1 MMIKRTIKLFVDFDG
16 TITLEDVGEAIFRK
30 FGNVEKV
37 NSIVE
42 DLLNDKISSRQCW
55 NELCDSVG
63 VIKKNELDEFID
75 LLDVDPTFISF
86 VKFCKENE
94 IELFV
99 LSDGFDYYIDRIFN
113 KAGITGLKYYSNKF
127 IVDEKG
133 ILKTEYPY
141 FDASSPTSANCKKN
155 HIINHSGEDDYTI
168 YIGDGNSDKDAS
180 QYCDFIFAKN
190 GLARFCSM
198 EKISFYPFKNFIDI
212 QKKVAEL
219 LTKKNLRKRHQAELK
234 RKSAYLAE

>member
-1 MMIKRTIKLFVDFDG
+1 MKKRTLKVFVDFDG

-30 FGNVEKV
+30 FGKEEKV

-55 NELCDSVG
+55 DQLCDSVSF
-63 VIKKNELDEFID
+63 INRYELDEFID

-86 VKFCKENE
+86 VDFCKNNE
-94 IELFV
+94 IEIVV
-99 LSDGFDYYIDRIFN
+99 LSDGFDYYIDRLFY
-113 KAGITGLKYYSNKF
+113 KAGLDGLKYYSNKLS
-127 IVDEKG
+127 VDDKG
-133 ILKTEYPY
+133 ILKVEYPY
-141 FDASSPTSANCKKN
+141 FDVDSQTSANCKRN
-155 HIINHSGEDDYTI
+155 HIINHSSEDDYTI

-198 EKISFYPFKNFIDI
+198 ERISFYPFSDFFQI
-212 QKKVAEL
+212 QSKLLEL
-219 LTKKNLRKRHQAELK
+219 MAKKNLRKRHQAQLK
-234 RKSAYLAE
+234 RKSAYLT